1 MKKFVVLM
9 IAVAFVVSVM
19 PALADQGASPAPVK
33 SGEKSLFQ
41 TASDSMVLG
50 PGKEK
55 NKYRKVEKIYL
66 FQSLSDGIKQGSS
79 KAKSESLRTQK

>member
-1 MKKFVVLM
+1 MKKLVVLM
-9 IAVAFVVSVM
+9 IAIAFVVSVM
-19 PALADQGASPAPVK
+19 PALADQGASPAPAK

-41 TASDSMVLG
+41 LMGDSMT
-50 PGKEK
+50 PGTVKEK

-66 FQSLSDGIKQGSS
+66 FQSLSDGIKQGSA